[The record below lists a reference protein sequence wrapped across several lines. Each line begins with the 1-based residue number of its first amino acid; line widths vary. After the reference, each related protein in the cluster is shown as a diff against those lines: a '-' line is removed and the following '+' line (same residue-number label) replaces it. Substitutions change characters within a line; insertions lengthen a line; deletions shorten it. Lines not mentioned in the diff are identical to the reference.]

1 MDILTLSRVPS
12 AIRGIA
18 QTTRGNVVCLNDRN
32 DQSGAGTSREK
43 CDLPVS
49 ERLLG
54 LAPYHIIFNR
64 LKHRGTIKLTQLSL
78 IEVSAS

>member
-43 CDLPVS
+43 CDVS
-49 ERLLG
+49 RFG
-54 LAPYHIIFNR
+54 ALARVGALSHDIHII
-64 LKHRGTIKLTQLSL
+64 
-78 IEVSAS
+78 A